1 MHEWSLA
8 RTLLQQAAH
17 ICREHGSNELLEVRV
32 QIGPLSGIEAS
43 LLESA
48 FDQLVCELG
57 NSPICLVVETTPL
70 VVRCRECERESELSD
85 FDFYCRACHSRS
97 VRVVQGDQ
105 LQLVSIRVTDEAV
118 PLDAV
123 PSGER

>member
-8 RTLLQQAAH
+8 RTLLQQATH
-17 ICREHGSNELLEVRV
+17 ICREHGSNELLEVHV
-32 QIGPLSGIEAS
+32 QIGPLSGIEAN

-57 NSPICLVVETTPL
+57 ISPIRLVVEATPL
-70 VVRCRECERESELSD
+70 VVHCRECGTESELSD
-85 FDFYCRACHSRS
+85 FDFYCRACNSRS

-105 LQLVSIRVTDEAV
+105 LQLVSVRVTDEAL
-118 PLDAV
+118 P
-123 PSGER
+123 